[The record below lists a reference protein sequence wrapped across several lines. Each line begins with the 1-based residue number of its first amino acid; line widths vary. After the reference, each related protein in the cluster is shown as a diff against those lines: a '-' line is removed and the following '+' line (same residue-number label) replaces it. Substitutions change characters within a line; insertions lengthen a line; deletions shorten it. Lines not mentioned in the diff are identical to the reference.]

1 MGRFVLV
8 VLNEPK
14 TGREDEFNEWY
25 ETTHLPD
32 VLGVPGIVSAQ
43 RFEFVDVQG
52 GPPSEHRY
60 LVLFEVEA
68 PDVEAAQD
76 AFRDAHDRWSTE
88 PERHRSDSGADFR
101 AWYFRPI
108 RKRITSG
115 E

>member
-14 TGREDEFNEWY
+14 AGREDEFNDWY

-52 GPPSEHRY
+52 GPGSEHRY

-68 PDVEAAQD
+68 TDVAAAQE
-76 AFRDAHDRWSTE
+76 AFRDAHARWNAE
-88 PERHRSDSGADFR
+88 PELHRSDSGADFR
-101 AWYFRPI
+101 AWYFKPI
-108 RKRITSG
+108 TERSTPG
-115 E
+115 G